1 MNLSNLIL
9 VALAAGI
16 VFGALLN
23 GFFPALIL
31 PLDDYILAPVG
42 QVFLRLI
49 QFVVVPIVF
58 SSLILGLT
66 RVQNAARIGRY
77 LLRLMTGYLLTSTLA
92 LLIGMATALLLKP
105 GIGLEGFATNAAM
118 TSNAPVSL
126 RDWLISLIP
135 VNPLEALTGGNLLQ

>member
-9 VALAAGI
+9 VALGAGI

-31 PLDDYILAPVG
+31 PLDDYILTPVG

-66 RVQNAARIGRY
+66 LG
-77 LLRLMTGYLLTSTLA
+77 
-92 LLIGMATALLLKP
+92 LIHL
-105 GIGLEGFATNAAM
+105 N
-118 TSNAPVSL
+118 
-126 RDWLISLIP
+126 
-135 VNPLEALTGGNLLQ
+135 

>member
-1 MNLSNLIL
+1 MNLSTLIL
-9 VALAAGI
+9 VALGAGI

-58 SSLILGLT
+58 FPYF
-66 RVQNAARIGRY
+66 RIN
-77 LLRLMTGYLLTSTLA
+77 
-92 LLIGMATALLLKP
+92 P
-105 GIGLEGFATNAAM
+105 GTECGAD
-118 TSNAPVSL
+118 
-126 RDWLISLIP
+126 R
-135 VNPLEALTGGNLLQ
+135 